1 MVINNLRV
9 CIYNCGIFF
18 HVKVREYY
26 MQMNPS
32 KALMDIFD
40 KYGLLCDSVEAPT
53 NKQERRNF
61 ARFREV
67 INNFLQAVTSDSFGR
82 NLFHIALCISKTEV
96 EAIYRQFLTE
106 ATKPK
111 EVPVAMKK
119 KPPPP
124 KGKALSITL
133 ILLCKW
139 IY

>member
-1 MVINNLRV
+1 
-9 CIYNCGIFF
+9 
-18 HVKVREYY
+18 

-40 KYGLLCDSVEAPT
+40 KYGLLCDSVDAPT

-61 ARFREV
+61 TRFREV

-111 EVPVAMKK
+111 EVPVTVKK

-124 KGKALSITL
+124 KGKVLSITL
-133 ILLCKW
+133 ILLCEW

>member
-1 MVINNLRV
+1 MTIMDFPPQ
-9 CIYNCGIFF
+9 I
-18 HVKVREYY
+18 KEYY

-40 KYGLLCDSVEAPT
+40 KYGLLCDSGEAPAT
-53 NKQERRNF
+53 KLERRNF

-111 EVPVAMKK
+111 EVPVTVKK